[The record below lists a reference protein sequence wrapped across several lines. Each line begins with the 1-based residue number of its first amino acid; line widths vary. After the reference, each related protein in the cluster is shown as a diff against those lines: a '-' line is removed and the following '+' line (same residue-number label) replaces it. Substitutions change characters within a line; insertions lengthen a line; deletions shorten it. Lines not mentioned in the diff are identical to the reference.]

1 MRSVV
6 AAAVLAALAP
16 AGVVAFA
23 PAHYDIKARFDLKAG
38 TVEGDVTI
46 TLPAEEAERNTDFV
60 LSDKIE
66 LRKADGGPGA
76 HVTVAPTDQ
85 PFKGLRKITFTFDH
99 APTRPVVLKFV
110 YAGKVGG
117 EEALR
122 IDPAQGIE
130 LSLEDMWAPVRPN
143 FGLMFTADADLS
155 GIPADEVAVAQGKV
169 SRRGDHVFIH
179 RAFADL
185 DMPFTALT
193 GLKVSRTGEAEL
205 YARNPDGPLES
216 ALRRN
221 SGTIVG
227 FYIRLFGPPPPQSL
241 PERVLVLPRQG
252 AAFARRAYVSLGD
265 PTEELRKLGP
275 QEDWKLVATT
285 AHEFAHAWWW
295 RGDPLTENN
304 WLNESMAEYSSLRF
318 TEFEAGEEALK
329 FRLDR
334 KVEPAKTAGPVIGR
348 GRPSKFAAYQKG
360 PLLLFELDRQIGR
373 QRMDAFL
380 AALGRDP
387 PRTTEQF
394 LAVLAQNAGPD
405 VAREFEAKL
414 RAP

>member
-1 MRSVV
+1 MRSLV

-16 AGVVAFA
+16 AAAQAFA
-23 PAHYDIKARFDLKAG
+23 PAHYDIEARFDLKASTIDG
-38 TVEGDVTI
+38 NVTI
-46 TLPAEEAERNTDFV
+46 TLPPAEVGQSTAFV

-66 LRKADGGPGA
+66 LRKADGGSGA
-76 HVTVAPTDQ
+76 HVTVEPTDQ
-85 PFKGLRKITFTFDH
+85 PFKGLNKITFTFAR

-122 IDPAQGIE
+122 IDPTQGIE

-143 FGLMFTADADLS
+143 FGLMFTADADLA
-155 GIPADEVAVAQGKV
+155 GIPAEEVAVAQGQV
-169 SRRGDHVFIH
+169 SRRGDHIFIH
-179 RAFADL
+179 RAFTDI
-185 DMPFTALT
+185 DMPFSALT

-221 SGTIVG
+221 SGRIVA
-227 FYIRLFGPPPPQSL
+227 FYTRLFGPPPAQSL

-265 PTEELRKLGP
+265 PTEELKKLGP

-318 TEFEAGEEALK
+318 TELEAGAEALK

-334 KVEPAKTAGPVIGR
+334 KVEPAKKAGPVIGH
-348 GRPSKFAAYQKG
+348 GRPSKFASYQKG

-373 QRMDAFL
+373 PRMDAFL

-394 LAVLAQNAGPD
+394 LAILGRSAGAD